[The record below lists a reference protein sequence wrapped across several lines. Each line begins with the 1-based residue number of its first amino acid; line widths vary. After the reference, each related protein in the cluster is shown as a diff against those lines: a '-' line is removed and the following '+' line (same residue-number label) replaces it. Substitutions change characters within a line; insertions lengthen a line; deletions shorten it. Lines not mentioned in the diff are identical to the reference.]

1 MTKLEKIA
9 KEYGG
14 KYFESYYGNE
24 PRTIIDIKNYRF
36 VFGVCENSQQELYCD
51 CIIDDDLAS
60 EFIQSS
66 QDSDEEFVITVLNSI
81 NDSLK
86 TIAKIHNGVYNE
98 HQNFRLNETVVK
110 QNNKIYSFQLN
121 ETGKIIMQRF
131 ECQQHFEDGEY
142 YDEIEFDDVDSIE
155 IK

>member
-36 VFGVCENSQQELYCD
+36 VFGVCENDQRELYCD

-142 YDEIEFDDVDSIE
+142 YDEIEFDDIDSIE